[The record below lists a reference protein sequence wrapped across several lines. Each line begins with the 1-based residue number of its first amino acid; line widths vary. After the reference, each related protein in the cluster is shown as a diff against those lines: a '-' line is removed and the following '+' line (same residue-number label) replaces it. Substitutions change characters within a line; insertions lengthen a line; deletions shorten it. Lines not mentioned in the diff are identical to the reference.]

1 MCKKKAAALTTFT
14 RQCGS
19 PSFIMQKTEP
29 FVPIIFIN
37 TLRDFPFVSKNY
49 SVPEGLFLLFPCGG
63 GHPADSWPQRLENL
77 VTNAEISDLLLN
89 LLSAFHYSSIP
100 K

>member
-1 MCKKKAAALTTFT
+1 MCKKKAAALATFT
-14 RQCGS
+14 RQCGN

-49 SVPEGLFLLFPCGG
+49 SVPEIALAFFP
-63 GHPADSWPQRLENL
+63 ARKRLRL
-77 VTNAEISDLLLN
+77 IYDLKTL
-89 LLSAFHYSSIP
+89 
-100 K
+100 KC